1 MSGLKID
8 SLDVTLSVAKG
19 LAGLG
24 LHLLRCFPSALP
36 AEQAGWFRT
45 GASLKHG
52 SFHASVVRPKRM
64 TTAVMWRV
72 LVLILYLGLASGC
85 NVLQGQVLENRP
97 EAPDFVLTTTRG
109 ERCALSD
116 MRGSVVLVYMT
127 NL

>member
-1 MSGLKID
+1 MSGGEPETAALKID
-8 SLDVTLSVAKG
+8 FLDVTLSVAKG

-85 NVLQGQVLENRP
+85 DNGPIGEVKLKFFSEYTRFENL
-97 EAPDFVLTTTRG
+97 ARG
-109 ERCALSD
+109 
-116 MRGSVVLVYMT
+116 GP
-127 NL
+127 